1 MTLEEAL
8 AAATIDDSPVND
20 IITIDPETRTINV
33 PDSEALFGVMEDANA
48 ERKYFKCPKIVG
60 DNIDLS
66 QHQIYMKYIQA
77 TDNTGTKFETEE
89 PGIYHCDDVK
99 DEGDY
104 ITFSWKLSVNVF
116 VEKGFIA
123 FSMFASDGDV
133 VKWGTTTAVGTV
145 LLTIPGG
152 LEEISERYPDIIT
165 QLLNRM
171 DEVETIVTPE
181 AMQGYVNEYL
191 DENPPSGMTA
201 EEKAQLNK
209 NTEDISSLSEEIANV
224 GKPTDSQVKS
234 AVNDYLD
241 ENGVVLPTTIE
252 PEDDDIPK
260 VFLNGD
266 EYGNMTIEKNEVNME
281 MDYVSKTEQ
290 FHSYIKI
297 KFQGS
302 SSLNHPK
309 KNFTIKLY
317 SDELRDNKMKKLFK
331 DWKVENHKYVL
342 KANYIDHSHARN
354 IVCAN
359 LWTEVVVSRSDY
371 NSLPEELRNSP
382 KNGAIDGFPV
392 KVYVNGVY
400 QGVYTWNI
408 GKDDWMWGMDEDNPN
423 HVLLCGETNTNGT
436 FRATPCNF
444 RSLWSGTDGTDWSVE
459 VGTNSSSV
467 KNSLNALISC
477 VKDTDDETFKATI
490 GNYLDVQSAID
501 YYIHQYVICGYD
513 GLGKNIIIGTYD
525 LVKWIFG
532 AYDMDSVLGNA
543 WSGGISIPYD
553 YACPEDYQE
562 QFNLLFERIEKLFLS
577 ELKDRYSELRKTVY
591 SFSNMYSKFEYF
603 MDLIGSELYA
613 EDLEIYSGIK
623 SDTDIKQI
631 RDYIRNRLTYCDA
644 EFDAMVEPVPCTG
657 ITLNSQT
664 LSFTDETAQTLIAT
678 VTPSDTTDAI
688 LWESNDSSIATVS
701 NGVVTPVANG
711 NCTITVTCGNHSASC
726 SVSVSGLFEPIPCTG
741 VTLNKTSLIFT
752 GAGTQTLNA
761 TVTPENT
768 TDSLVWNS
776 SDEKKATVVD
786 GVVTA
791 IANGSVTITATC
803 GNYSA
808 NCSVEISGIETAP
821 MFTLENG
828 THTFSDGSV
837 LEVTS
842 GNHVKFTKQS
852 SGAAHV
858 NIARV
863 SQNGEDIANSISNR
877 TDEII
882 YVLPSSLTRIIF
894 DFADTCTA
902 SGNLSVTSCTKNNIN
917 GTYDIVS
924 GIAIGTD
931 ADKTISNIN
940 WNTDRCTAIG
950 FWTNAGAGIIE
961 FDLKLYSDT
970 ERVI

>member
-1 MTLEEAL
+1 MDLTTYAVLNKK
-8 AAATIDDSPVND
+8 IDA
-20 IITIDPETRTINV
+20 IGNV
-33 PDSEALFGVMEDANA
+33 S
-48 ERKYFKCPKIVG
+48 
-60 DNIDLS
+60 
-66 QHQIYMKYIQA
+66 
-77 TDNTGTKFETEE
+77 
-89 PGIYHCDDVK
+89 
-99 DEGDY
+99 DE
-104 ITFSWKLSVNVF
+104 K
-116 VEKGFIA
+116 
-123 FSMFASDGDV
+123 
-133 VKWGTTTAVGTV
+133 
-145 LLTIPGG
+145 
-152 LEEISERYPDIIT
+152 IT
-165 QLLNRM
+165 Q
-171 DEVETIVTPE
+171 
-181 AMQGYVNEYL
+181 AVNTYL
-191 DENPPSGMTA
+191 DENPPTAGATA
-201 EEKAQLNK
+201 EQAAQIQT
-209 NTEDISSLSEEIANV
+209 NTNDISELKNKTSELKGEID
-224 GKPTDSQVKS
+224 GLK
-234 AVNDYLD
+234 
-241 ENGVVLPTTIE
+241 ENGVGSSVE
-252 PEDDDIPK
+252 PADDDIPK

-266 EYGNMTIEKNEVNME
+266 EFSNMTAEKNEVNME
-281 MDYVSKTEQ
+281 LDYVSKTER
-290 FHSYIKI
+290 FHSFIKI
-297 KFQGS
+297 KWQGS
-302 SSLNHPK
+302 SSINYAK
-309 KNFTIKLY
+309 KNFTIKMY
-317 SDELRDNKMKKLFK
+317 SDETRDTKLKKLFK
-331 DWKVENHKYVL
+331 DWKVKSYKYVL
-342 KANYIDHSHARN
+342 KANWIDHTHARN
-354 IVCAN
+354 IISAN
-359 LWTEVVVSRSDY
+359 LWDEVVSSRSDY
-371 NSLPEELRNSP
+371 DTLPTELRNSP

-400 QGVYTWNI
+400 QGIYTWNI
-408 GKDDWMWGMDEDNPN
+408 GKDDWMWGMDEYNPN

-501 YYIHQYVICGYD
+501 YYIHQYVICGCD
-513 GLGKNIIIGTYD
+513 GLGKNILIGTYD

-644 EFDAMVEPVPCTG
+644 EFDAMVDPVPCTG

-711 NCTITVTCGNHSASC
+711 NCTITVTCGNYSASC
-726 SVSVSGLFEPIPCTG
+726 SVSISGLFEPIPCNG
-741 VTLNKTSLIFT
+741 VTLSETTLTFT
-752 GAGTQTLNA
+752 GTGTETLIA
-761 TVTPENT
+761 TVTPSDT
-768 TDSLVWNS
+768 TDSLVWSS
-776 SDEKKATVVD
+776 SDETKATVID

-803 GNYSA
+803 GNYSDS
-808 NCSVEISGIETAP
+808 CSVNISGIETP
-821 MFTLENG
+821 PLYTLENG
-828 THTFSDGSV
+828 IKTFSDGSV
-837 LEVTS
+837 LEITN
-842 GNHVKFTKQS
+842 GNHVKLTKAS
-852 SGAAHV
+852 TTASHV

-863 SQNGEDIANSISNR
+863 TQNGDDITTAIVNRVHEDIYDFKGKIKR
-877 TDEII
+877 VII
-882 YVLPSSLTRIIF
+882 
-894 DFADTCTA
+894 DFMDTCTA
-902 SGNLSVTSCTKNNIN
+902 SGNMSLTYSIATNTG
-917 GTYDIVS
+917 GTYDLVS
-924 GIAIGTD
+924 GISIGTD
-931 ADKTISNIN
+931 VDKTIASAHESASMIS
-940 WNTDRCTAIG
+940 
-950 FWTNAGAGIIE
+950 FWTNAEKGVIE
-961 FDLKLYSDT
+961 FDLKLYNDT

>member
-1 MTLEEAL
+1 MEEYRINHVCFTSSPTARVKGVWQWSYGQIL
-8 AAATIDDSPVND
+8 RIDGLNL
-20 IITIDPETRTINV
+20 PEAVEVHFSLDETGGEAKRRIGVTKEGVTDVRI
-33 PDSEALFGVMEDANA
+33 PDFIVEADRSTNYTAYAFIYVSEREYGNTV
-48 ERKYFKCPKIVG
+48 KKIVLEITSRPRPEAYVRG
-60 DNIDLS
+60 GNDTFAEILKTVNEIAEDKVGIPVPAKVGQVLAV
-66 QHQIYMKYIQA
+66 KA
-77 TDNTGTKFETEE
+77 TDESGKPTEFEATDMS
-89 PGIYHCDDVK
+89 GGVS
-99 DEGDY
+99 DE
-104 ITFSWKLSVNVF
+104 K
-116 VEKGFIA
+116 IA
-123 FSMFASDGDV
+123 E
-133 VKWGTTTAVGTV
+133 AVGT
-145 LLTIPGG
+145 
-152 LEEISERYPDIIT
+152 Y
-165 QLLNRM
+165 M
-171 DEVETIVTPE
+171 E
-181 AMQGYVNEYL
+181 AHPVQAGATTEQ
-191 DENPPSGMTA
+191 A
-201 EEKAQLNK
+201 EQIQK
-209 NTEDISSLSEEIANV
+209 NTEDISQLSEENTALT
-224 GKPTDSQVKS
+224 GRVKKIEES
-234 AVNDYLD
+234 S
-241 ENGVVLPTTIE
+241 GIVVVE
-252 PEDDDIPK
+252 PMDDDIPK

-359 LWTEVVVSRSDY
+359 LWTEVVASRSDY

-382 KNGAIDGFPV
+382 KNGAIDGFPI

-400 QGVYTWNI
+400 QGIYTWNI
-408 GKDDWMWGMDEDNPN
+408 GKDDWMWGMDENNPN

-459 VGTNSSSV
+459 VGTNNSSV

-490 GNYLDVQSAID
+490 GNYLDVPSAID
-501 YYIHQYVICGYD
+501 YYIHQYIICGYD
-513 GLGKNIIIGTYD
+513 GLGKNILIGTYD

-553 YACPEDYQE
+553 CACPEDYQE

-577 ELKDRYSELRKTVY
+577 ELKARYSELRKTVY

-603 MDLIGSELYA
+603 MDLIGHELYA
-613 EDLEIYSGIK
+613 EDLEVYSGIK

-711 NCTITVTCGNHSASC
+711 NCTITVTCGNYSASC
-726 SVSVSGLFEPIPCTG
+726 SVSVSGLFEPIPCNG
-741 VTLNKTSLIFT
+741 VTLSETTLTFT
-752 GAGTQTLNA
+752 GTGTETLIA
-761 TVTPENT
+761 TVTPSDT
-768 TDSLVWNS
+768 TDSLVWSS
-776 SDEKKATVVD
+776 SDETKATVID

-808 NCSVEISGIETAP
+808 SCSVNISGIETAP
-821 MFTLENG
+821 LYTLENG
-828 THTFSDGSV
+828 IKTFSDGSV
-837 LEVTS
+837 LEITN
-842 GNHVKFTKQS
+842 GNHVKLTKAS
-852 SGAAHV
+852 TTASHV

-863 SQNGEDIANSISNR
+863 TQNGDDISSAVANRVHEDIYYFKGKIKR
-877 TDEII
+877 VII
-882 YVLPSSLTRIIF
+882 
-894 DFADTCTA
+894 DFMDTCTA
-902 SGNLSVTSCTKNNIN
+902 SGNMSLTYSVAFNTG
-917 GTYDIVS
+917 GTYDLAS
-924 GIAIGTD
+924 GISIGTD
-931 ADKTISNIN
+931 VDKTIASAHERASVIS
-940 WNTDRCTAIG
+940 
-950 FWTNAGAGIIE
+950 FWTNAGKGVIE
-961 FDLKLYSDT
+961 FDLKLYNDT